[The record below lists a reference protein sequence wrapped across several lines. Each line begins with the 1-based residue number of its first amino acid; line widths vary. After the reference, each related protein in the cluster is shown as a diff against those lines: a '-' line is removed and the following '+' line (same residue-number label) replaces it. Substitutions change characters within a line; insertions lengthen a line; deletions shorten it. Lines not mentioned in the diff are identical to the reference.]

1 MRSNGIRDLSVGVR
15 WLTVRLALTVGL
27 LASMP
32 VFIVA
37 ETLTTEHVA
46 RIKTVGEAA
55 VSPDGN
61 LLAYVLNVSRN
72 PFEED
77 NGKPWRQLHVVDRNG
92 RSRPFI
98 TDQTRVS
105 AISFT
110 PDGKFVS
117 FLAEKGEDTVKSL
130 YRIPIGGGESQKL
143 VDLGSSLKSYSWA
156 PDGHRLALLARE
168 PRSEESVDLR
178 ERGFNQKV
186 YEEDW
191 RQVKVWLYD
200 TDNPAI
206 DPVPLDLT
214 GSASELHWS
223 PSGDLLAMALAPTP
237 LIDDSYMARK
247 VSLVDVTTGNIL
259 YRGNNPGKLGAFS
272 WSPDGKHLAYLSAA
286 DPNDPQAGELYVLAV
301 DGYEEVPVITDFEG
315 HVRRISWIDNETILY
330 LSDEWV
336 HTVIGTVKRDGTDR
350 TPRWTNKR
358 PTFTRMYLSTDG
370 KTAGL
375 IGSSALYPDELFLL
389 DVGRKKTTRLTNSNP
404 WLDSL
409 ELASQEVVDY
419 YARDSLHL
427 QGILIRPLNEE
438 TGRRYPLIVQV
449 HGGPEAH
456 RRDSWLT
463 WSSSPGQVAAA
474 RGMAVFYPN
483 YRGSTGRGV
492 PFSKRGQAGYAQAE
506 FNDLVDAIDHLVNT
520 GQIDRDKVGITGGSY
535 GGYASAWGATALT
548 EHFAASVMG
557 VGISDLISKFG
568 TTDIPMEMYM
578 VHARSWPWDNWQW
591 YLEQSPIYHAE
602 KANTPILIMHGED
615 DTRVHPSQS
624 MELYR
629 YLKTVGK
636 APVRLVF
643 YPGEGHGNRKAAA
656 RYDYSL
662 RQLRWLEHY
671 LTGPGGEPPPY
682 EISYDA
688 LEVEP

>member
-1 MRSNGIRDLSVGVR
+1 MICV
-15 WLTVRLALTVGL
+15 ALTVGM
-27 LASMP
+27 LAGMP
-32 VFIVA
+32 AATVA
-37 ETLTTEHVA
+37 ETITPEHVA
-46 RIKTVGEAA
+46 RIKYVGAAA
-55 VSPDGN
+55 VSPDGS
-61 LLAYVLNVSRN
+61 LFAYVLSVPRN

-77 NGKPWRQLHVVDRNG
+77 NGRAWRQLHVCDREGN
-92 RSRPFI
+92 SRPFI
-98 TDQTRVS
+98 TDQTQVS
-105 AISFT
+105 SIAFT
-110 PDGKFVS
+110 PDGGFVS

-130 YRIPIGGGESQKL
+130 YRIPVSGGESQKL
-143 VDLGSSLKSYSWA
+143 VDFGSGLKSYSWA
-156 PDGHRLALLARE
+156 PDGHRLAFLARE
-168 PRSEESVDLR
+168 PRSDESVELR
-178 ERGFNQKV
+178 KQGFKQKI

-191 RQVKVWLYD
+191 RPVKVWLYD
-200 TDNPAI
+200 IDLPTV
-206 DPVPLDLT
+206 DPVALELP
-214 GSASELHWS
+214 GSAAELHWS
-223 PSGDLLAMALAPTP
+223 PDGDLLALALAPTP

-247 VSLVDVTTGNIL
+247 VSLVDIATGDL
-259 YRGNNPGKLGAFS
+259 VYRGDNQGKLGGFS
-272 WSPDGKHLAYLSAA
+272 WSPDGKHLAYLGAA
-286 DPNDPQAGELYVLAV
+286 DPNDPQAGELYVLTV
-301 DGYEEVPVITDFEG
+301 DGHEVVPVITDFEG
-315 HVRRISWIDNETILY
+315 HVRRMGWIDDETMLY

-336 HTVIGTVKRDGTDR
+336 HTVIGTVKKDGSDQKSM
-350 TPRWTNKR
+350 WTNTR
-358 PTFTRMYLSTDG
+358 PVFTRMYFSIDG

-375 IGSSALYPDELFLL
+375 VGSSAAYPDELFFY
-389 DVGRKKTTRLTNSNP
+389 DIGGNETVRLTNSNP
-404 WLDSL
+404 WIDSL
-409 ELASQEVVDY
+409 ELADQEVVDY

-427 QGILIRPLNEE
+427 QGILIRPLNEQS
-438 TGRRYPLIVQV
+438 GQRYPLVMQV

-492 PFSKRGQAGYAQAE
+492 PFSKMGQAGYAEAE
-506 FNDLVDAIDHLVNT
+506 FDDLVDAINHLVNI
-520 GQIDRDKVGITGGSY
+520 GLVDRDKVGITGGSY

-568 TTDIPMEMYM
+568 TTDIPIEMNM

-591 YLEQSPIYHAE
+591 YLEQSPIYHAQ

-636 APVRLVF
+636 APVRMVF
-643 YPGEGHGNRKAAA
+643 YPGEGHGNKKAAA

-671 LTGPGGEPPPY
+671 LIGPGGDPPPY
-682 EISYDA
+682 EINYDA
-688 LEVEP
+688 LRVEE